1 MFSLSGCSTV
11 DNFYYVFSCAT
22 TFLHLRDLPHDDDSR
37 VDPLHW
43 HSAEDSWLGLPLI
56 SMVLLTEINTN
67 LWIHLPELAGP

>member
-1 MFSLSGCSTV
+1 MYSHVPRLFST
-11 DNFYYVFSCAT
+11 YVT
-22 TFLHLRDLPHDDDSR
+22 YPTMTIR

-67 LWIHLPELAGP
+67 LCIHLPELAGP